1 MKKLFYSMAGVI
13 ALLVVILLIRTLTF
27 TSTQKLVEK
36 KVTTDIDAKQLA
48 KHLSEAIQFRTVSAE
63 LNPQKIQLK
72 SELSALKQES
82 IKGDQPAHV
91 QFEGFIQWLA
101 KTYPEVHSRTQ
112 LQQLG
117 KYSLLFKWQGAKP
130 KLEPILLS
138 AHYDVVPVITGSE
151 NLWTHPPYSGI
162 VDQSYIWGR
171 GALDDKSAVIALMEA
186 TSLLLAEGFQPDRS
200 VYLSLTHDEE
210 IGGIKGTKA
219 IVDNLSRD
227 DVHLA
232 WTLDEGSFLF
242 DGFFPGVAPPV
253 ANINLAEKGTM
264 TIELVAHGQGG
275 HSSMPPKETAVG
287 ILAQALVKLQAAP
300 IPGTLDGLSGE
311 MFDAIARHMPFSQRL
326 LFANR
331 WLFGDLIDASLA
343 SKPFSNAMLRTTT
356 APTMLSAS
364 IKENVLAIE
373 AIGTINFRLHP
384 RDSIEGVMNYVKLVL
399 DDERIDVKLIG
410 GSNASRVSSAKALGY
425 KAIVRAAQSTYGN
438 IVVAPGIT
446 IAATDSRRYEAIAEN
461 SYRFN
466 PMSITP
472 QDIPRF
478 HGTNERM
485 SIENM
490 VNATRFYRL
499 LIRNGSHE

>member
-1 MKKLFYSMAGVI
+1 MKKLFYSMISVI
-13 ALLVVILLIRTLTF
+13 ALLVVILLIRTLIF
-27 TSTQKLVEK
+27 TSTQEAATSKVMVDVDAEK
-36 KVTTDIDAKQLA
+36 IA
-48 KHLSEAIQFRTVSAE
+48 KHLSEAIKFRTVSAE
-63 LNPQKIQLK
+63 LNSQEVLIE
-72 SELSALKQES
+72 SELVETKLEDINLDESAH
-82 IKGDQPAHV
+82 I
-91 QFEGFIQWLA
+91 QFEGFIQWLSA
-101 KTYPEVHSRTQ
+101 TYPEVHSRIL
-112 LQQLG
+112 LQRLG
-117 KYSLLFKWQGAKP
+117 KYSLLFKWEGSNLN
-130 KLEPILLS
+130 LEPILLS
-138 AHYDVVPVITGSE
+138 AHYDVVPVIAGSE
-151 NLWTHPPYSGI
+151 NLWTHPPYSGV
-162 VDQSYIWGR
+162 VDKSYIWGR

-186 TSLLLAEGFQPDRS
+186 TSLLLAEGFQPDRT

-210 IGGIKGTKA
+210 IGGITGTKA
-219 IVDNLSRD
+219 IVENLSRD

-242 DGFFPGVAPPV
+242 DGFFPGVVPAV

-264 TIELVAHGQGG
+264 TIELVAHGRGG

-287 ILAQALVKLQAAP
+287 ILAEALVKLQAEP

-311 MFDAIARHMPFSQRL
+311 MFDAISRHMPFNQRL

-331 WLFGDLIDASLA
+331 WLFGDLIDASLS
-343 SKPFSNAMLRTTT
+343 SKPFTNAMLRTTT

-384 RDSIEGVMNYVKLVL
+384 RDSIKGVMKYVKSVL
-399 DDERIDVKLIG
+399 DDERIDVNLIG

-425 KAIVRAAQSTYGN
+425 KAIVHAAQSTYGN
-438 IVVAPGIT
+438 IIVAPGIT

-466 PMSITP
+466 PMSITVK
-472 QDIPRF
+472 DIPRF

-490 VNATRFYRL
+490 VNATRFYSL